1 MRSAL
6 NNYLHHAIT
15 RDWPWTAAEE
25 QSGEV
30 PSALNELYAR
40 TLALAATGS
49 RQQAAAARP
58 MKSRT
63 SQHGSATRRDK

>member
-6 NNYLHHAIT
+6 NNYLQRGIA
-15 RDWPWTAAEE
+15 RYWPRMAAREE
-25 QSGEV
+25 SDEV
-30 PSALNELYAR
+30 PSAPNEFYAR
-40 TLALAATGS
+40 ALALAATGS

-63 SQHGSATRRDK
+63 SQHGSAT